1 MAGVGGFFAA
11 ALAFPTALFSFALVV
26 VVGYWLLMLL
36 GGLGFDA
43 LHGGHGV
50 GHHPDAGH
58 IGHVGHVGQ
67 VGHVGHGAGGHG
79 VGGHGVGGHGVGGHV
94 AHGAPGGHGA
104 DGHAAGGGHGGNG
117 SRAEARH
124 HGGVLDALGLGGVP
138 VTVAVSLLVAV
149 AWFVSLAGTVLTSRA
164 PARGGVFAVALVASW
179 AGTRV
184 LVKPLRRLFPEDRP
198 ITRGDFVGRVCVIR
212 TGRVTAGFGQAEV
225 TAEDGSTATVQVRT
239 PTPESELK
247 AGRTALIYD
256 YDADGEHFL
265 VAPFD
270 PSPPGL
276 T

>member
-1 MAGVGGFFAA
+1 MAGTGDFFAA

-26 VVGYWLLMLL
+26 VVGYWLLMLI

-43 LHGGHGV
+43 VHGGHGV
-50 GHHPDAGH
+50 GHHLGAGH
-58 IGHVGHVGQ
+58 AGHAGHGGPVGHV
-67 VGHVGHGAGGHG
+67 GHG
-79 VGGHGVGGHGVGGHV
+79 VGGHGVGGNV
-94 AHGAPGGHGA
+94 AHGASGGHGTGGHGTGGGTADGGHGA
-104 DGHAAGGGHGGNG
+104 G
-117 SRAEARH
+117 H

-138 VTVAVSLLVAV
+138 ATVAVSLLVAL
-149 AWFVSLAGTVLTSRA
+149 AWFVSLAGTVLTSGA
-164 PARGGVFAVALVASW
+164 PARGGVFVVALVASW

-184 LVKPLRRLFPEDRP
+184 LVRPLRRLFPEDRP
-198 ITRGDFVGRVCVIR
+198 VTRGDFVGRVCVIR
-212 TGRVTAGFGQAEV
+212 TGRVTADFGQAEV

-239 PTPESELK
+239 PQADPELT

-276 T
+276 

>member
-1 MAGVGGFFAA
+1 MAGTGEFFAA

-26 VVGYWLLMLL
+26 VVGYWLLMLI

-50 GHHPDAGH
+50 GHQLGAGH
-58 IGHVGHVGQ
+58 AGHVGP

-79 VGGHGVGGHGVGGHV
+79 VGGSV
-94 AHGAPGGHGA
+94 AHGASGGHGAGGGTAHGGHGA
-104 DGHAAGGGHGGNG
+104 DGAHGGHRTG
-117 SRAEARH
+117 H

-138 VTVAVSLLVAV
+138 ATVAVSLLVAL
-149 AWFVSLAGTVLTSRA
+149 AWFVSLAGTVLTTGA

-184 LVKPLRRLFPEDRP
+184 LVRPLRRLFPEDRP
-198 ITRGDFVGRVCVIR
+198 VTRGDFVGRVCVIR
-212 TGRVTAGFGQAEV
+212 TGRVTADFGQAEV
-225 TAEDGSTATVQVRT
+225 TAGDGSTATVQVRAT
-239 PTPESELK
+239 EADPDLT

-256 YDADGEHFL
+256 YAADGEHFL

-270 PSPPGL
+270 PPPSSL
-276 T
+276 

>member
-1 MAGVGGFFAA
+1 MAGTGGFFAA
-11 ALAFPTALFSFALVV
+11 ALAFPTAVFSFALVV
-26 VVGYWLLMLL
+26 VVGYWLLMLI

-50 GHHPDAGH
+50 GHHLGAGH
-58 IGHVGHVGQ
+58 AGHVGP

-79 VGGHGVGGHGVGGHV
+79 VGGNV
-94 AHGAPGGHGA
+94 AHGPSGGHGA
-104 DGHAAGGGHGGNG
+104 GGGSAHGSEHGNG
-117 SRAEARH
+117 H

-138 VTVAVSLLVAV
+138 ATVAVSLLVAL
-149 AWFVSLAGTVLTSRA
+149 AWFVSLSGTVLTSGA

-184 LVKPLRRLFPEDRP
+184 LVRPLRRLFPEDRP

-212 TGRVTAGFGQAEV
+212 TGRVTADFGQAEV

-239 PTPESELK
+239 PDAEPGLT

-276 T
+276 

>member
-1 MAGVGGFFAA
+1 MAGTGDFFAA

-26 VVGYWLLMLL
+26 VVGYWLLMLI

-43 LHGGHGV
+43 VHGGHGV
-50 GHHPDAGH
+50 GHHLGAGH
-58 IGHVGHVGQ
+58 PGPVGHV
-67 VGHVGHGAGGHG
+67 GHG

-94 AHGAPGGHGA
+94 AHGASGAGSAHGAPDGAHGAHGGHGT
-104 DGHAAGGGHGGNG
+104 G
-117 SRAEARH
+117 H

-138 VTVAVSLLVAV
+138 ATVAVSLLVAL
-149 AWFVSLAGTVLTSRA
+149 AWFVSLAGTVLTSGA
-164 PARGGVFAVALVASW
+164 PARGGVFAVALVAAW
-179 AGTRV
+179 AVTRL
-184 LVKPLRRLFPEDRP
+184 LVRPLRRLFPEDRP

-212 TGRVTAGFGQAEV
+212 TGRVTADFGQAEV

-239 PTPESELK
+239 PEPEPALT

-270 PSPPGL
+270 PPAIS
-276 T
+276 

>member
-1 MAGVGGFFAA
+1 MAGTGDFFAA

-26 VVGYWLLMLL
+26 VVGYWLLMLV

-43 LHGGHGV
+43 VHGGHGV
-50 GHHPDAGH
+50 GHHLGAGH
-58 IGHVGHVGQ
+58 AGP

-79 VGGHGVGGHGVGGHV
+79 VGGSV
-94 AHGAPGGHGA
+94 AHGASGGHGA
-104 DGHAAGGGHGGNG
+104 GGSTHGAADAHGGQG
-117 SRAEARH
+117 AGH

-138 VTVAVSLLVAV
+138 ATVALSLLVAL
-149 AWFVSLAGTVLTSRA
+149 AWFVSLAGTVLTSGA

-184 LVKPLRRLFPEDRP
+184 LVRPLRRLFPQDRP

-239 PTPESELK
+239 PDPEPGLT

-256 YDADGEHFL
+256 YDPDGEHFL

-270 PSPPGL
+270 PPPPGL
-276 T
+276 